1 MFEKVTESANY
12 IKSKIEGRKPEVGII
27 LGSGL
32 GEFAERAENKI
43 EIDYNDI
50 PHFHKTSV
58 KGHKGKLIIGE
69 ISGVEV
75 AIFQGR
81 FHAYEGHSLE
91 TVVMPV
97 RSLCLLGVKKVIITN
112 AAGGINTAFKPGD
125 LVCISDHI
133 NLTGTNPLI
142 GKNNDEYGER
152 FPDMTEA
159 YNKELSNI
167 LVESAKEVGFE
178 LKKGIYAAV
187 SGPSYETPAEI
198 QMLKVIGADMVGMST
213 FAETIAANHL
223 GVKTAGISCITNLA
237 AGLGQEKLYHDE
249 VKEVANLAME
259 KFTNL
264 LTMTIKRLK

>member
-1 MFEKVTESANY
+1 MFERVTESANF
-12 IKSKIEGRKPEVGII
+12 IKSRLEGKKPEMGII

-32 GEFAERAENKI
+32 GEFAQKAQNKI
-43 EIDYNDI
+43 EIDYSDI

-69 ISGVEV
+69 ISGVCV

-81 FHAYEGHSLE
+81 FHAYEGHDLE
-91 TVVMPV
+91 TVVLPV
-97 RSLCLLGVKKVIITN
+97 RSLCMLGVKNVIITN
-112 AAGGINTAFKPGD
+112 AAGGINTAYVPGD

-142 GKNNDEYGER
+142 GQNNDQFGER

-159 YNKELSNI
+159 YNKEISQV
-167 LVESAKEVGFE
+167 LVDSAKELGFE
-178 LKKGIYAAV
+178 LKKGVYAAV

-198 QMLKVIGADMVGMST
+198 QMLKIIGADMVGMST

-223 GVKTAGISCITNLA
+223 GVKVSGISCITNLA
-237 AGLGQEKLYHDE
+237 AGLGQEKLHHDE

-264 LTMTIKRLK
+264 LTMAIKRLK